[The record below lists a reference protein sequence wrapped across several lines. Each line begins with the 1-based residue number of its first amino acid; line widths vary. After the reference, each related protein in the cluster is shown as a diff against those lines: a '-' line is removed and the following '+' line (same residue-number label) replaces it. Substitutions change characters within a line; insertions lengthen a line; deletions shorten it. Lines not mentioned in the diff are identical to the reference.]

1 MENFHIFKTDKKTVD
16 TQKVAFSI
24 WKNRSSAEYVSDF
37 TDTLRYFGWIDISQ
51 SHINKMLTNY

>member
-1 MENFHIFKTDKKTVD
+1 MENFHIFKTDKKTID

-37 TDTLRYFGWIDISQ
+37 TDTLRYFGWIDIS
-51 SHINKMLTNY
+51 